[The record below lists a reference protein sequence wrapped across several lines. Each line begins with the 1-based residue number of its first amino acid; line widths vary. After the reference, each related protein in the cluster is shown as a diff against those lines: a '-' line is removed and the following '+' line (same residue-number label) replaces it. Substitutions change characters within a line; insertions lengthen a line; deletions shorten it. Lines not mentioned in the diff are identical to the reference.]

1 MKILSL
7 LLAVSFTITSCNETQ
22 RGRTGAKTDSTR
34 VEQVSNLFLFS
45 TQGISVQ
52 PRPVGVEL
60 TYAAEKGKRV
70 FRKYCVICHG
80 ETGMGDGF
88 NAYNLNPRPRDF
100 TNDKYMTALSDEKL
114 AETISQGGR
123 GTNKSVLMPAWGNTV
138 SQNDIQNLVA
148 YLRAFAKPDTAKKG

>member
-7 LLAVSFTITSCNETQ
+7 LLAVSLTILSCSKTE
-22 RGRTGAKTDSTR
+22 RGRTAAKSDST
-34 VEQVSNLFLFS
+34 QPHHLAGSS

-52 PRPVGVEL
+52 PRPVVVEL
-60 TYAAEKGKRV
+60 TYAEERGKRL
-70 FRKYCVICHG
+70 FRKYCAVCHG

-100 TNDKYMTALSDEKL
+100 TDYKYMTALSDEKI

-123 GTNKSVLMPAWGNTV
+123 GTNKSILMPAWGNTV
-138 SQNDIQNLVA
+138 SQNDIQDLVA
-148 YLRAFAKPDTAKKG
+148 YVRTFAKPDTATAIKP